1 MGSNDEKK
9 IFNSSQDYL
18 KNVKQDCKKRGDANS
33 QKNICCIPSTYNN
46 KHAYTNNQVLYN
58 KQVEDLRKYESRWK
72 RNTKECCDNNKD
84 NKLTYSS
91 SYVKR
96 DKYELFNK
104 QLYNIQNQNLN
115 TTNERLKK
123 MVKMTK
129 SDYMHT
135 LKFPRT
141 K

>member
-1 MGSNDEKK
+1 MGSNDEKKKK

-46 KHAYTNNQVLYN
+46 KHAYMNNRVLDNNQI
-58 KQVEDLRKYESRWK
+58 EALRKYESRWK
-72 RNTKECCDNNKD
+72 RNTDECCD

-115 TTNERLKK
+115 TTNEGLKK
-123 MVKMTK
+123 MVKMKMTK